1 VRSVGLFVF
10 LTYLKNKKKKDL
22 KIIIIKRSEGKWAGF
37 HSVE

>member
-10 LTYLKNKKKKDL
+10 LTYLKNKKKDL